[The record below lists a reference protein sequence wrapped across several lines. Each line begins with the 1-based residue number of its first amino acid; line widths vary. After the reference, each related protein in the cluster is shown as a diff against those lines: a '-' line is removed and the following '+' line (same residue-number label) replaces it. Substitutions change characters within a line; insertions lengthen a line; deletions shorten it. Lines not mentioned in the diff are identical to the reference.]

1 MKIELKQWIKGK
13 KTTIENTKNIMAI
26 EDETHFCFDF
36 PLSDYPKENTI
47 CVVPKDGT
55 KAEWLDGFKTE
66 IEIVGRFS
74 KKERLGMSQNPK
86 NWRHYLNPFFI
97 VNQEILDLLLK
108 FGEEHNL
115 TNLIELVKKGNPH
128 PDFPIKRF

>member
-1 MKIELKQWIKGK
+1 MEIELKQWVKGK
-13 KTTIENTKNIMAI
+13 RTPSDNPANILAT

-36 PLSDYPKENTI
+36 PLSVWSNGSTI

-66 IEIVGRFS
+66 IEIVGRSS
-74 KKERLGMSQNPK
+74 KTERLGMGCNPK
-86 NWRHYLNPFFI
+86 NWRHYLNPLFI

-108 FGEEHNL
+108 FGEENNL